1 MDAYLSR
8 EAYHLLLGLNL
19 SSSKPNMDGLLI
31 GHKRGNRFFVENIFP
46 TKKGF
51 YSSLKNYFALDEHFG
66 GKLIG
71 FFTYEA
77 DEKKIRK
84 ILSPFAFG
92 QLFFDLRLTKKKKM
106 IIKSFIIDYNQD
118 FFLSPVDLRLPKLKA

>member
-8 EAYHLLLGLNL
+8 EAYRFFLGLNL
-19 SSSKPNMDGLLI
+19 VSMKPNQEGLLI
-31 GHKRGNRFFVENIFP
+31 GHKRGHRFFVEKVFP

-51 YSSLKNYFALDEHFG
+51 YSSLENYFALEEHFR

-77 DEKKIRK
+77 DTKKKRK
-84 ILSPFAFG
+84 ILLPFACG
-92 QLFFDLRLTKKKKM
+92 QLFFDIHLTKKKKM
-106 IIKSFIIDYNQD
+106 TIKSYVIDYKKD
-118 FFLSPVDLRLPKLKA
+118 FYLLPVNLKLPELEV

>member
-8 EAYHLLLGLNL
+8 EAYHFLNGLNIA
-19 SSSKPNMDGLLI
+19 SSKPNLDGILI
-31 GHKRGNRFFVENIFP
+31 GHKRGHRFFVEKVFP

-51 YSSLKNYFALDEHFG
+51 YSSLENYFALEEHFR

-77 DEKKIRK
+77 DAKKKRK
-84 ILSPFAFG
+84 ILLPFACG
-92 QLFFDLRLTKKKKM
+92 QLSLDIHLTKKKKM
-106 IIKSFIIDYNQD
+106 TIKSYIIDYKKD
-118 FFLSPVDLRLPKLKA
+118 FYFLPVDLKLPELEV